1 MIHIK
6 EINNNLIEDCVNF
19 LYSRE
24 EFSQTISD
32 WRKMLSYKWKLSG
45 FPYGYAMLEK
55 GEVKG
60 VLLTVFSERLI
71 DKKIHVLC
79 NLSTWVV
86 NKDYRFHSL
95 KLIAPLLKD
104 DRITITDLSPIP
116 TVQKILCNLGFSLLD
131 DAINIIPILPCSIFS
146 SSKKMEFIKKDK
158 EINEAL
164 SKSEKII
171 FEHHIT
177 SRCRHAVF
185 RKKGEGIECCYIIY
199 KIKYKYGLKFIYIQ
213 YFSDKPFLCKYF
225 QEIKTLFFK
234 HEKAVF
240 IMIDSRFDYK
250 EIGRK
255 MYRYKWIKLYR
266 SNCLNPREIDN
277 LYSENIILNI

>member
-6 EINNNLIEDCVNF
+6 EIDDNLIEGCVNF
-19 LYSRE
+19 LHLRK
-24 EFSQTISD
+24 EFSQTIND

-45 FPYGYAMLEK
+45 FPYGYAMLEN
-55 GEVKG
+55 GEVNG

-71 DKKIHVLC
+71 DKKTHVLC

-86 NKDYRFHSL
+86 NKGYRFHSL
-95 KLIAPLLKD
+95 KLIAPLVKD
-104 DRITITDLSPIP
+104 NSITITDLSPIP

-131 DAINIIPILPCSIFS
+131 EAINIIPILPCNILS
-146 SSKKMEFIKKDK
+146 SSKRIEFIKKEK
-158 EINEAL
+158 EINEVL
-164 SKSEKII
+164 SKSETII
-171 FEHHIT
+171 LQHHI
-177 SRCRHAVF
+177 SARCRHAVF
-185 RKKGEGIECCYIIY
+185 RKNGEGIEYCYIIY

-213 YFSDKPFLCKYF
+213 YFSDKSFLCKYF
-225 QEIKTLFFK
+225 QEIKTLFLK
-234 HEKAVF
+234 HERAVF

-255 MYRYKWIKLYR
+255 MYRYKWIKLYQ
-266 SNCLNPREIDN
+266 SNYLNPREIDN